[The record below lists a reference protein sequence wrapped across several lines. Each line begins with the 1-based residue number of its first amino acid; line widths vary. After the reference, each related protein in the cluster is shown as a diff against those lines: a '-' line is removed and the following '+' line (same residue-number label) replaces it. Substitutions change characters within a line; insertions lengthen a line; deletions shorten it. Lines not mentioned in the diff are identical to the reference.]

1 MLPILYSFRRCPY
14 AIRARLAIASAQ
26 QQVAL
31 REVVLRDKPEA
42 FLNVSPS
49 ATVPCL
55 TTTDH
60 VIDESLDIMV
70 WALTQSDPEAL
81 LQIPEDG
88 LLMIE
93 RFDGAFKKALDHTKY
108 AIRFPE
114 LDAEDARAEAMH
126 ILAQL
131 EPRLAQNP
139 WLFGTRPRLTDLAIL
154 PFVRQFAMIDKPR
167 FDREALPAT
176 GHWLDRFLS
185 SERFTRV
192 MEKHIPW
199 SPNAKEV
206 VFPAVN
212 PA

>member
-1 MLPILYSFRRCPY
+1 MLPTLYSFRRCPY

-55 TTTDH
+55 VTSDQ
-60 VIDESLDIMV
+60 VIDESLDIMI

-81 LQIPEDG
+81 LQMPEDG
-88 LLMIE
+88 FVLIE
-93 RFDGAFKKALDHTKY
+93 RFDGAFKQALDHTKY
-108 AIRFPE
+108 SIRYPE
-114 LDAEDARAEAMH
+114 LDPEKTRAEAML

-139 WLFGTRPRLTDLAIL
+139 WLFGAMPRLADLAIL

-167 FDREALPAT
+167 FDREVLPAT
-176 GHWLDRFLS
+176 SHWLGKFLS
-185 SERFTRV
+185 SARFTQV

-199 SPNAKEV
+199 SPNTKEV
-206 VFPAVN
+206 VFPPVN